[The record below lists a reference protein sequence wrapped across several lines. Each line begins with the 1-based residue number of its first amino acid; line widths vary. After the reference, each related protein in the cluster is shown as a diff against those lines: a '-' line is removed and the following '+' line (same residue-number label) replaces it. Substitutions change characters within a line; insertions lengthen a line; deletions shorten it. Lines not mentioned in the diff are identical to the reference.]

1 MEKIKMM
8 TLCAALFASASVF
21 AAKDAVK
28 EVAKEPTKE
37 TEVQNIKMTVTDNG
51 FEPNQIKVSPDIPV
65 VLHIT
70 RKTNGTCA
78 REIEV
83 PSRKIKVELP
93 MNKEVAVNLGKL
105 SKGEIKF
112 GCSMEMM
119 VGGVM
124 FVQ

>member
-1 MEKIKMM
+1 MK
-8 TLCAALFASASVF
+8 TLLTLTLMLTSFTLSAAT
-21 AAKDAVK
+21 AKK
-28 EVAKEPTKE
+28 E
-37 TEVQNIKMTVTDNG
+37 EVQNFKMTVTDKG
-51 FEPNQIKVSPDIPV
+51 FEPSELKVKPDIPV

-83 PSRKIKVELP
+83 PAKKLKVDLP
-93 MNKEVAVNLGKL
+93 MDKEVAVNVGKL
-105 SKGEIKF
+105 SKGTIKF